1 MTLQDEAN
9 LAGAVATASTKAAMR
24 AVLIG
29 VIPIIEFG
37 LIIALTMIVV
47 AAPVKLVQ
55 RSIRRG
61 E

>member
-9 LAGAVATASTKAAMR
+9 VAGAVAYASTKAAVR
-24 AVLIG
+24 AVAIG

-47 AAPVKLVQ
+47 AAPVRLVQ
-55 RSIRRG
+55 RAIRRG
-61 E
+61 K

>member
-9 LAGAVATASTKAAMR
+9 VAGAVAAASTKAAMS

-37 LIIALTMIVV
+37 LILALTMVVV
-47 AAPVKLVQ
+47 AAPVRIV
-55 RSIRRG
+55 RGYIRGG

>member
-9 LAGAVATASTKAAMR
+9 IAGAVATASTKAAMR

-47 AAPVKLVQ
+47 AAPVKLVK
-55 RSIRRG
+55 RSIRSDA
-61 E
+61 

>member
-9 LAGAVATASTKAAMR
+9 VAGAVAAASTKAAMR

-37 LIIALTMIVV
+37 LIIALTMVVV
-47 AAPVKLVQ
+47 AAPVRLVR

>member
-9 LAGAVATASTKAAMR
+9 IAGAVATASTKAAMR

-55 RSIRRG
+55 RSIRRDA
-61 E
+61 